1 MDKLI
6 EISKL
11 RLESTSGFFS
21 RYLIGKIDFDQ
32 RLIGI
37 KGGRGTGKTTLL
49 LQHLKKRP
57 SSEALYISMDN
68 VYFSSNKLVDL
79 AEEFYRNGGKYLYV
93 DEVHK
98 YNNWSQELKNIYDNY
113 EGLKVVFTSSS
124 ALEINK
130 GKYDLSRRAL
140 IYELPGLSFREFLLF
155 KYKMEL
161 PTFTLEDILLNNS
174 EISREILKKTKPYK
188 YFNEYLQ
195 IGYYPF
201 FIEDENN
208 YLIRLRESVN
218 LVLETDLPAIY
229 NIGYNSIIKLK
240 RLLYIIGSLTP
251 FIPNLNKLAKQI
263 GTTRDSLLKYLHL
276 LHNAHILKWVSKE
289 AWGINFMNKPDKL
302 YLENTNIASALNR
315 DHVEKGTMRETFI
328 LNQTSVGHKVIYP
341 EQGDFLLDGKYLF
354 EIGGKNKTTKQIA
367 GIKDSFLIMDNI
379 EFGHKNKI
387 PLWMFGF
394 IY

>member
-11 RLESTSGFFS
+11 RLENTSNFFS
-21 RYLIGKIDFDQ
+21 RYLIDKIDFDQ

-57 SSEALYISMDN
+57 SLEALYISMDN
-68 VYFSSNKLVDL
+68 IYFSSNKLVDL
-79 AEEFYRNGGKYLYV
+79 AEEFYRNGGKYLYI

-98 YNNWSQELKNIYDNY
+98 YNNWSQELKNIYDNF

-155 KYKMEL
+155 KYKIEL
-161 PTFTLEDILLNNS
+161 PVVLLEDILLHNS
-174 EISREILKKTKPYK
+174 EISRGILKEIKPYK
-188 YFNEYLQ
+188 YIREYLE

-201 FIEDENN
+201 FIEDESN
-208 YLIRLRESVN
+208 YHIRLRESVN

-229 NIGYNSIIKLK
+229 NIDYNSIIKLK

-302 YLENTNIASALNR
+302 YLENTNIAYALNS
-315 DHVEKGTMRETFI
+315 DNVEIGTMQETFI
-328 LNQTSVGHKVIYP
+328 LNQTSVNHKVIYP
-341 EQGDFLLDGKYLF
+341 KQGDFMLEGKYTF
-354 EIGGKNKTTKQIA
+354 EIGGKNKTRKQIA
-367 GIKDSFLIMDNI
+367 DIENSFLILDDI
-379 EFGHKNKI
+379 EFGYKNKI
-387 PLWMFGF
+387 PIWMFGF
-394 IY
+394 LY